1 MKKLKKLLSVLLTV
15 VMVLAL
21 SMQAFA
27 ANGTSQTT
35 KGKITITNA
44 VKDQTYSIYKIFEL
58 ESFNDAGNGAY
69 AYKVVEAW
77 RSFVTEKDYV
87 TIDDQGYVEAGSLN
101 ETNAAAF
108 AKEALAYA
116 EKNKIAPTATQVA
129 EGKETDVT
137 VSLVFSELD
146 LGYYL
151 IDSSLGALCALD
163 TTNPDVDVTEK
174 NSEEPKI
181 EKEVVGG
188 DTSASIGDTINFS
201 VTIKAQNGAENYVL
215 HDKMS
220 GGLTFDEDSVKVEL
234 GTLNDEGEVEDKEV
248 VNATNYTLTVS
259 QLLDLLDESTMFEL
273 VFSQDFCDTLT
284 AKSGIVVTYSATL
297 NEKAVVNDPETNQ
310 ASLEYGDE
318 NQTTVTETK
327 TKTFDVDV
335 FKYSMVNDAKTGLA
349 DAEFKLSKE
358 DGTAAIKVVSTATSN
373 TYRVAMADETGEGVS
388 ETITTDNTG
397 RFTIYGLKAGTYKLE
412 ETAAPDGYNKLAG
425 PITFTIT
432 EEGKTTISQT
442 NDQTGASEAVEV
454 TAVEVEN
461 RTGTELPSTGGIGT
475 TVFYLAGIIVM
486 AGAVFFVVRSRK
498 QR

>member
-1 MKKLKKLLSVLLTV
+1 MKKSKKLLSVLLTV

-27 ANGTSQTT
+27 ASGTSQTT

-58 ESFNDAGNGAY
+58 ESFNNDTGSNAY

-77 RSFVTEKDYV
+77 RNFVTQKNYV
-87 TIDDQGYVEAGSLN
+87 TIDDQGYVETDSLN

-116 EKNKIAPTATQVA
+116 EENKIAPTATQVA
-129 EGKETDVT
+129 EGKETDAT

-163 TTNPDVDVTEK
+163 TTNPDVDVIEK
-174 NSEEPKI
+174 NSEEPEI

-201 VTIKAQNGAENYVL
+201 VRIKAQDGAENYVL
-215 HDKMS
+215 HDKMTD
-220 GGLTFDEDSVKVEL
+220 GLTFDENSVEVVLGEVDGTPVDGANYILTTSGFTDNCTFELAFTQNFCNTLTKDSV
-234 GTLNDEGEVEDKEV
+234 
-248 VNATNYTLTVS
+248 
-259 QLLDLLDESTMFEL
+259 
-273 VFSQDFCDTLT
+273 
-284 AKSGIVVTYSATL
+284 IVVTYSAVL
-297 NEKAVVNDPETNQ
+297 NEKAVVSDPETNQ

-318 NQTTVTETK
+318 NQTTVTETE
-327 TKTFDVDV
+327 TNTFDVEV

-358 DGTAAIKVVSTATSN
+358 DGTAIKVVSTDTAN

-388 ETITTDNTG
+388 ETIETDNTG

-412 ETAAPDGYNKLAG
+412 ETVAPNGYNKLADS
-425 PITFTIT
+425 ITFTIT
-432 EEGKTTISQT
+432 DEGKTTISQV
-442 NDQTGASEAVEV
+442 NEETGASETVEV

-486 AGAVFFVVRSRK
+486 AGAVFFVVRNRK

>member
-44 VKDQTYSIYKIFEL
+44 VVGQTYSIYKIFDL
-58 ESFNDAGNGAY
+58 ESFSDEDPSKVDDTDAY
-69 AYKVVEAW
+69 AYKVVEEW
-77 RSFVTEKDYV
+77 RGFFTQNNYV
-87 TIDDQGYVEAGSLN
+87 TIDDQGYVEADSLN
-101 ETNAAAF
+101 KENAATF

-116 EKNKIAPTATQVA
+116 EENSIRSTKTMVA
-129 EGKETDVT
+129 EGEEEVVT
-137 VSLVFSELD
+137 VSLEFSELD

-163 TTNPDVDVTEK
+163 TTNPDVNVTEK
-174 NSEEPKI
+174 NSEEPEI
-181 EKEVVGG
+181 EKTVVGG

-201 VTIKAQNGAENYVL
+201 VKIKAQNGAENYVL
-215 HDKMS
+215 HDKMTD
-220 GGLTFDEDSVKVEL
+220 GLTFDTDSVEVVL
-234 GTLNDEGEVEDKEV
+234 GEVDGTPVDE
-248 VNATNYTLTVS
+248 ANYILTTSELADGCTFELAFTQNFCNTLTENSV
-259 QLLDLLDESTMFEL
+259 
-273 VFSQDFCDTLT
+273 
-284 AKSGIVVTYSATL
+284 IVVTYSAVL
-297 NEKAVVNDPETNQ
+297 NENAVVNDPEKNQ

-318 NQTTVTETK
+318 NQTTVTETE
-327 TKTFDVDV
+327 TNTFDVDV

-358 DGTAAIKVVSTATSN
+358 DGTAAIKVVSTGTN
-373 TYRVAMADETGEGVS
+373 TYRVAMADETGEGVL

-442 NDQTGASEAVEV
+442 NDETGASEAVEV

>member
-44 VKDQTYSIYKIFEL
+44 VKDQTYSIYKIFDL

-116 EKNKIAPTATQVA
+116 EENKIAPTATQVA

-201 VTIKAQNGAENYVL
+201 VTISAQDGAENYVL
-215 HDKMS
+215 HDKMTD
-220 GGLTFDEDSVKVEL
+220 GLTFNADSVEVVL
-234 GTLNDEGEVEDKEV
+234 GEVNGTPVDG
-248 VNATNYTLTVS
+248 ANYILTTSGFTDECTFELAFTQNFCNTLTKDSV
-259 QLLDLLDESTMFEL
+259 
-273 VFSQDFCDTLT
+273 
-284 AKSGIVVTYSATL
+284 IVVTYSAVL
-297 NEKAVVNDPETNQ
+297 NEKAVVNNPEKNQ

-318 NQTTVTETK
+318 NQTTPTETE

-442 NDQTGASEAVEV
+442 NDETGASEAVEV

>member
-44 VKDQTYSIYKIFEL
+44 VKDQTYSIYKIFDL

-163 TTNPDVDVTEK
+163 TTNLDVDVTEK

-215 HDKMS
+215 HDKMTD
-220 GGLTFDEDSVKVEL
+220 GLTFNADSVEVVL
-234 GTLNDEGEVEDKEV
+234 GEVNGTPVDG
-248 VNATNYTLTVS
+248 ANYILTTSGFTDECTFELAFTQNFCNTLTKDSV
-259 QLLDLLDESTMFEL
+259 
-273 VFSQDFCDTLT
+273 
-284 AKSGIVVTYSATL
+284 IVVTYSAVL
-297 NEKAVVNDPETNQ
+297 NEKAVVNNPEKNQ

-318 NQTTVTETK
+318 NQTTPTETE

-335 FKYSMVNDAKTGLA
+335 FKYSMVKDVKTALA

-358 DGTAAIKVVSTATSN
+358 DGTAIKVVSTGTLN
-373 TYRVAMADETGEGVS
+373 TYRVAMTNETGEGVS

-412 ETAAPDGYNKLAG
+412 ETAAPDGYNKPRL
-425 PITFTIT
+425 FTA
-432 EEGKTTISQT
+432 Q
-442 NDQTGASEAVEV
+442 
-454 TAVEVEN
+454 
-461 RTGTELPSTGGIGT
+461 P
-475 TVFYLAGIIVM
+475 
-486 AGAVFFVVRSRK
+486 
-498 QR
+498 